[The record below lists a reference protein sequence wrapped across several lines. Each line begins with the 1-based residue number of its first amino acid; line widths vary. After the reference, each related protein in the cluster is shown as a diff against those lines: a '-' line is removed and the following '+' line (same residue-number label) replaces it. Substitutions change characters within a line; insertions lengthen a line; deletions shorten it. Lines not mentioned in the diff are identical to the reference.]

1 MKMNKEEKT
10 VDSILARL
18 FVTTLKIE
26 ERAAARSFNNNLSIS
41 EMHVLR
47 EIGIKDTKTMT
58 QVARG
63 LKISVGALTTAMN
76 KLDMKGYVIRE
87 RDTTDRRIVNLC
99 LSKEGRKAYDAH
111 DAFHKQMVRSALDE
125 LSEEEQAIFL
135 KSIIRLDAYFTE
147 QWEKSRVKK

>member
-26 ERAAARSFNNNLSIS
+26 EKAVARNFNNNLSIS

-47 EIGIKDTKTMT
+47 EIGINGTKTMT

-76 KLDMKGYVIRE
+76 KLDMKGYVIRA
-87 RDTTDRRIVNLC
+87 RDVSDRRIVNLC
-99 LSKEGRKAYDAH
+99 LSKEGRKAFNVH
-111 DAFHKQMVRSALDE
+111 DAFHKQMVRAALDE
-125 LSEEEQAIFL
+125 LSEEEQELFL
-135 KSIIRLDAYFTE
+135 KSIIRLDEYFTE
-147 QWEKSRVKK
+147 EWEKSRAAK